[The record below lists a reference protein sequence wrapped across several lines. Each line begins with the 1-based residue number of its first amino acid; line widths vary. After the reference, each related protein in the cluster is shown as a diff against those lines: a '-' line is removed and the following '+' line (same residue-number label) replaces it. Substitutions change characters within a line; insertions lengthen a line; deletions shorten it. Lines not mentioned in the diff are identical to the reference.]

1 MQVTMIDCTE
11 NPELKIATYAGIC
24 YDADTSPDRNEK
36 RVQSIMKQRHLATLR
51 FAYATFK
58 VEGVSRVCSH
68 QLVRHPHISV
78 LQRSQRYCREGDQ
91 PVIIPESIAAS
102 NARSIYGTAMHM
114 ATRAYEDMLAA
125 GIRKED
131 ARFVLPQ
138 GASTEL
144 YVTGNFQAFHDFLIR
159 RLDKHAQWEARLVA
173 TMIYGYL
180 RNVAP
185 NIFNEMS
192 LNVSDAEI
200 FDSPQP

>member
-1 MQVTMIDCTE
+1 MVDFTE
-11 NPELKIATYAGIC
+11 NPELKIAEYAGIC

-68 QLVRHPHISV
+68 QLVRHPHLSF
-78 LQRSQRYCREGDQ
+78 LQRSSRYCREDSQ
-91 PVIIPESIAAS
+91 AMIIPESVAAS
-102 NARSIYGTAMHM
+102 NARSIYGTAICT
-114 ATRAYEDMLAA
+114 ATKAYGDLLAS

-131 ARFVLPQ
+131 ARFILPQ
-138 GASTEL
+138 ALSTEL

-159 RLDKHAQWEARLVA
+159 RLDKHAQWEVRLVA

-180 RNVAP
+180 RNIAP
-185 NIFNEMS
+185 NIFNETS

-200 FDSPQP
+200 YSES

>member
-1 MQVTMIDCTE
+1 MNITMVDFTE
-11 NPELKIATYAGIC
+11 NPELKIAEYAGIC

-68 QLVRHPHISV
+68 QLVRHPHLSF
-78 LQRSQRYCREGDQ
+78 LQRSQRYCKEHEQ

-102 NARSIYGTAMHM
+102 NTRSVYATAIRMS
-114 ATRAYEDMLAA
+114 TRAYEDLIAA
-125 GIRKED
+125 GVRKED

-144 YVTGNFQAFHDFLIR
+144 YITGNLQAWHDFLVR

-200 FDSPQP
+200 YSES

>member
-1 MQVTMIDCTE
+1 MVDFTE

-68 QLVRHPHISV
+68 QLVRHPHLSF
-78 LQRSQRYCREGDQ
+78 LQRSSRYCREDSQ
-91 PVIIPESIAAS
+91 AMIIPESVAAS
-102 NARSIYGTAMHM
+102 NARSIYGTAICT
-114 ATRAYEDMLAA
+114 ATKAYGDLLAS

-131 ARFVLPQ
+131 ARFILPQ
-138 GASTEL
+138 ALSTEL

-159 RLDKHAQWEARLVA
+159 RLDKHAQWEVRLVA

-180 RNVAP
+180 RNIAP
-185 NIFNEMS
+185 NIFNETS

-200 FDSPQP
+200 YSES

>member
-1 MQVTMIDCTE
+1 MNITMVDFTE

-58 VEGVSRVCSH
+58 IEGVSRVCSH
-68 QLVRHPHISV
+68 QLVRHPHLSF
-78 LQRSQRYCREGDQ
+78 LQRSQRYCKEHEQ
-91 PVIIPESIAAS
+91 PVIIPESIASS
-102 NARSIYGTAMHM
+102 NARNIYGTAICM
-114 ATRAYEDMLAA
+114 ATKVYEDLLAS

-131 ARFVLPQ
+131 ARFILPQ
-138 GASTEL
+138 ALSTEL

-185 NIFNEMS
+185 NIFNETS

-200 FDSPQP
+200 YSES

>member
-1 MQVTMIDCTE
+1 MQVTMVDFTE
-11 NPELKIATYAGIC
+11 NPELKIAEYAAIC

-68 QLVRHPHISV
+68 QLVRHPHLSF
-78 LQRSQRYCREGDQ
+78 LQRSSRYCREDSQ
-91 PVIIPESIAAS
+91 AMIIPESVAAS
-102 NARSIYGTAMHM
+102 NARSIYGTAICM
-114 ATRAYEDMLAA
+114 ATKAYGDLLAS

-131 ARFVLPQ
+131 ARFILPQ
-138 GASTEL
+138 ALSTEL

-159 RLDKHAQWEARLVA
+159 RLDKHAQWEVRLVA

-180 RNVAP
+180 RNIAP
-185 NIFNEMS
+185 NIFNETS

-200 FDSPQP
+200 YSES